1 MVKVIT
7 NHKGVIQG
15 LSVAPSM
22 FNIMFHTFIWD
33 WIRQTHMHQA
43 IKTGDFSLYPDDFV
57 KRNPNP
63 PPCRRRNRLTPTS
76 HRTPWSRSRPITRRR
91 GGPPSRYAMSSGRV
105 WKEGSCW
112 LHLQAFVL
120 SIRIQV
126 RHILLQLQTKEK
138 ENTVTQ
144 SGLNTL
150 QLEARCLNQAE
161 PFN

>member
-7 NHKGVIQG
+7 NHGGVIQG

-33 WIRQTHMHQA
+33 WKRQTHMHQA

-63 PPCRRRNRLTPTS
+63 PPCRRRNSLTPTS
-76 HRTPWSRSRPITRRR
+76 HCTPWSRSRPIMRRR

-105 WKEGSCW
+105 WKEG
-112 LHLQAFVL
+112 H
-120 SIRIQV
+120 
-126 RHILLQLQTKEK
+126 
-138 ENTVTQ
+138 
-144 SGLNTL
+144 
-150 QLEARCLNQAE
+150 CLNQAVVNSSKMFGMFSNQRS
-161 PFN
+161 PNRITQRKGCFN